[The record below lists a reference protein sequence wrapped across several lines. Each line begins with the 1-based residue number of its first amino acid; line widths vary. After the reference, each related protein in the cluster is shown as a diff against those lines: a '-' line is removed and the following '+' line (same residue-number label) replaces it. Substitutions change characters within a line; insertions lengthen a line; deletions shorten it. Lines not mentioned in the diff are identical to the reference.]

1 MIAEELELLIQQG
14 EGYNLEFKL
23 ALPSKA
29 SDLAE
34 EVCAFANA
42 AGGMLLIGVDDKGK
56 ISGVTMDNVTR
67 SRLQNILKA
76 IEPEYHVK
84 IEEVQL
90 QGKTVLCIQ
99 CQSGKE
105 KPYTVSGAIIIRNGP
120 NSEKITS
127 VQRMRDFF
135 QQTDRL
141 FFDEAPCS
149 SFKYPDDFD
158 SNYFS
163 SFIQTSGISASLDT
177 ETILENLKL
186 FADKRHFKNGA
197 VLFFGKEPRKF
208 FEWATTRCILFK
220 GTDKSHIIDDKIFD
234 GSLVN
239 QYDEALKYIYS
250 KLNVEYQIKD
260 AGPRKEIWEL
270 PDVAI
275 KEALLNA
282 LSHRDYYERGARIA
296 VEIFDDRV
304 EISNPGGLVNSIP
317 KSDFGKRSLSRNP
330 LIFGLFLRLNMV
342 EQIGSGINRMKNAM
356 MEAGLEEPVFNTEG
370 IFSVTFYRPV
380 GFEKLMETYW
390 EPFIN
395 NSQHNMLWEIHRN
408 NKISK
413 RELSEALTLSK
424 TAIDKNI
431 EKLRELGILE
441 RVGSDRGG
449 YWRISTKRH
458 IGG

>member
-1 MIAEELELLIQQG
+1 MNAQELELLVQQG

-23 ALPSKA
+23 SLPSKA

-42 AGGMLLIGVDDKGK
+42 AGGTLLIGVDDKGK
-56 ISGVTMDNVTR
+56 IAGVSMDNTAR
-67 SRLQNILKA
+67 SRLQNILKS
-76 IEPEYHVK
+76 IEPEYHAK

-90 QGKTVLCIQ
+90 QGKAVLCIQ
-99 CQSGKE
+99 CESGDQ

-135 QQTDRL
+135 QQSDRL
-141 FFDEAPCS
+141 FFDEAPCHN
-149 SFKYPDDFD
+149 FKYPDDFD

-163 SFIQTSGISASLDT
+163 SFARYSGISASLDT

-186 FADKRHFKNGA
+186 FADKKHFKNGA
-197 VLFFGKEPRKF
+197 VLFFAREPRKF

-234 GSLVN
+234 GNLVN
-239 QYDEALKYIYS
+239 QYGEALKYIYS
-250 KLNVEYQIKD
+250 KLTVEYQIKD

-330 LIFGLFLRLNMV
+330 LIFGLFLRLNMA
-342 EQIGSGINRMKNAM
+342 EQIGSGINRMRDAM
-356 MEAGLEEPVFNTEG
+356 LDAGLEEPVFNTEG
-370 IFSVTFYRPV
+370 MFAVIFYRPV
-380 GFEKLMETYW
+380 GFEKWSNTW
-390 EPFIN
+390 EAFLNAGQVKI
-395 NSQHNMLWEIHRN
+395 LKAIHE
-408 NKISK
+408 NKKITK
-413 RELSEALTLSK
+413 HELSNNTGQSK
-424 TAIDKNI
+424 ASVDRHVEHLKS
-431 EKLRELGILE
+431 LGIL
-441 RVGSDRGG
+441 SRGG
-449 YWRISTKRH
+449 SRKAGEWVIKQ
-458 IGG
+458 IPPPGK